1 MGIIYAFTNL
11 KNNKKYIGQSI
22 NDDNSRYNNHMC
34 AIKYEH
40 NNEYDSPLHRAIRK
54 YGLDNFK
61 YEILVKDIDDIDTLN
76 SLEIYYIQ
84 KFNSLIPNG
93 YNIETGGKNCSK
105 PKDSE
110 WRKKLTWSQAKLTEE
125 EIISLRYAYANRES
139 PSKIYNEK
147 YKDRLHYQSFLN
159 IWSGRRYGNIMP
171 ELLNKGRHTK
181 MTQEKANQ
189 VREIYNN
196 EKISYTKL
204 AEKFNVSKSTIA
216 DIISNRTWKNV

>member
-34 AIKYEH
+34 AVKYEH
-40 NNEYDSPLHRAIRK
+40 NSEYNSPLHRAIRK
-54 YGLDNFK
+54 YGLDNFH
-61 YEILVKDIDDIDTLN
+61 YEILVKDINNIEILN
-76 SLEIYYIQ
+76 ELEIYYIQ
-84 KFNSLIPNG
+84 KFNSLVPNG
-93 YNIETGGKNCSK
+93 YNIETGGKNCAK
-105 PKDSE
+105 PKNSE
-110 WRKKLTWSQAKLTEE
+110 HKKKLTWSQAKLTEK
-125 EIISLRYAYANRES
+125 EIIELRYAYANKES

-159 IWSGRRYGNIMP
+159 IWSGRRYSNIMP
-171 ELLNKGRHTK
+171 ELLNQGRHTK

-196 EKISYTKL
+196 EKISYAKL